1 MKKDGAASFRRRG
14 RVFGRVALSL
24 CLAAQLSCGLWS
36 RDDGGAAEGRPAPH
50 FRPGFNLFSP
60 EQDVELGKMS
70 AQEIVRQVPIMNDEP
85 TVNYVQQLGARL
97 AAKAPGHAFPYQFAV
112 VGSRDINAFA
122 LPGGFVFV
130 NAGAITAA
138 KTEGELAGVVA
149 HEIAHV
155 ALRHGTNQASKA
167 YVAKRGIGILGSVF
181 GDGELGDAVSVL
193 GGAGANMIFLKFGR
207 TAEIQAD
214 LEGARLMAAA
224 GYDPRDMAKFFETL
238 DAEGGRRAPEMLSD
252 HPDPGNRVAAINEI
266 VPSLQM
272 SPKPVRDT
280 PEFKQ
285 IKSRLAGASAVKTAK
300 EPARVG
306 PRDPNDIE
314 PGTRPAP
321 PAGELS
327 EFRAD
332 DGSFSLRYPSN
343 WDALGIK
350 GDDAN
355 LIFAPKGA
363 YGQRDGAVFAT
374 HGVFVGVVAPRAQ
387 DLGAAN
393 AAFVRQQ
400 IEANPDFRPRREP
413 ERVESAGRVWYRTL
427 VAGPSAVTGVVELDI
442 IYTTATSDGRLFY
455 LITMAPE
462 DEFEAYQKSF
472 EQIIAS
478 LQLGS

>member
-1 MKKDGAASFRRRG
+1 MLRAALG
-14 RVFGRVALSL
+14 V
-24 CLAAQLSCGLWS
+24 CLVAQLSCGLWS
-36 RDDGGAAEGRPAPH
+36 KDDGGASEGRPAPH

-70 AQEIVRQVPIMNDEP
+70 AQEITRQVPLLNDEP
-85 TVNYVQQLGARL
+85 TVAYVRQLGSRL
-97 AAKAPGHAFPYQFAV
+97 AAKAPGHAFPYQFSV
-112 VGSRDINAFA
+112 VGTRDINAFA

-181 GDGELGDAVSVL
+181 GDGEFGDAVSAL
-193 GGAGANMIFLKFGR
+193 GGAGANMLFLKFGR
-207 TAEIQAD
+207 TAETQAD
-214 LEGARLMAAA
+214 LEGARVMAAA

-238 DAEGGRRAPEMLSD
+238 DEEGGRRAPEMLSD
-252 HPDPGNRVAAINEI
+252 HPDPGDRVAAINEI
-266 VPSLQM
+266 LPSLQL

-285 IKSRLAGASAVKTAK
+285 IKSRLAGNNIRTAK
-300 EPARVG
+300 EPERVG
-306 PRDPNDIE
+306 PRGPNDNE
-314 PGTRPAP
+314 PATRPAP
-321 PAGELS
+321 PSGEMR
-327 EFRAD
+327 EFRAG
-332 DGSFSLRYPSN
+332 DGSYALRYPSN

-363 YGQRDGAVFAT
+363 YGERDGAVFAT
-374 HGVFVGVVAPRAQ
+374 HGVFVGVVAPQAR
-387 DLGAAN
+387 DLASAN

-413 ERVESAGRVWYRTL
+413 ERVESGGRVWFRTL
-427 VAGPSAVTGVVELDI
+427 VAGPSAVTGVVELDV
-442 IYTTATSDGRLFY
+442 IYTTATADGRLFY

-462 DEFEAYQKSF
+462 DEFQTYQQSF
-472 EQIIAS
+472 EQIIGS
-478 LQLGS
+478 LQLK